1 MRVTWR
7 WTRTVLLATS
17 LCLPM
22 WASDATVHATAR
34 EMPNYPVLLRGLK
47 IGGKVKLRLTVSPD
61 GKVQQATIEGGNPML
76 AELSCI
82 AARKWKFTEGAGTSK
97 VA

>member
-1 MRVTWR
+1 
-7 WTRTVLLATS
+7 
-17 LCLPM
+17 M
-22 WASDATVHATAR
+22 WASDATVHATSR

-82 AARKWKFTEGAGTSK
+82 AARKWKYSEGTGTSK
-97 VA
+97 VAVELVFDPMASKPHLVE